1 MFCPQCGAQVEE
13 GSSFCGECGARL
25 QPDDAARPA
34 AGATDA
40 AQPRRK
46 GHIKAIVAC
55 AIAALLLAGAGI
67 GVWFVTRPPLQA
79 IDEEAFP
86 DAGVRA
92 AVSAQLDTDGDG
104 KLSEEEMEGAVE
116 LTIDEA
122 EEVSGLGAYLPN
134 LADITVG
141 GRRPPSTRPTSRRSS
156 GSTSRARPSSPASTR
171 TAARSSRRSA
181 CPPGPRSPRS
191 T

>member
-25 QPDDAARPA
+25 RPDDAARPA
-34 AGATDA
+34 AEASDA

-46 GHIKAIVAC
+46 SHIKAIVAC

-86 DAGVRA
+86 DADPADLPFKHAVRPGHARLTFASGA
-92 AVSAQLDTDGDG
+92 AADYVLRFEGLDVLDNVQLYTLDGD
-104 KLSEEEMEGAVE
+104 K
-116 LTIDEA
+116 
-122 EEVSGLGAYLPN
+122 
-134 LADITVG
+134 
-141 GRRPPSTRPTSRRSS
+141 
-156 GSTSRARPSSPASTR
+156 
-171 TAARSSRRSA
+171 
-181 CPPGPRSPRS
+181 
-191 T
+191 